1 MSLSRTLKNRQ
12 EDPHALTV
20 TIPDYSLSYANKSQ
34 ANEVATRICCQGILY
49 HSMYA
54 KHSWG
59 WKQIFGEAFEQYLS
73 IQKKYC
79 EKKSWKIFQES
90 RKRWQNSAK
99 ANSCCPVKYGKLSRI
114 LFSAIIECT
123 WHYWKQEKKNQEIIA
138 LLCEQLHICTHT
150 AGLWETESCLHL
162 PLLQIVTVAED
173 NTTSLCT
180 KASLDNLTLLLNFKT
195 LCKHSNV

>member
-79 EKKSWKIFQES
+79 ERKSWKLFQES

-114 LFSAIIECT
+114 LFSAIMECT
-123 WHYWKQEKKNQEIIA
+123 WHYWKQEKKSGDH
-138 LLCEQLHICTHT
+138 C
-150 AGLWETESCLHL
+150 S
-162 PLLQIVTVAED
+162 VVR
-173 NTTSLCT
+173 TTSHLHSHCWT
-180 KASLDNLTLLLNFKT
+180 VGNRVLPSFAPLTDRDSCRRQYDILVYQGFSWQLNIIM
-195 LCKHSNV
+195 

>member
-79 EKKSWKIFQES
+79 ERKSWKLFQES

-114 LFSAIIECT
+114 LFSAIMECT
-123 WHYWKQEKKNQEIIA
+123 WHYWKQEKKIRRS
-138 LLCEQLHICTHT
+138 LLCC
-150 AGLWETESCLHL
+150 A
-162 PLLQIVTVAED
+162 
-173 NTTSLCT
+173 NNFTS
-180 KASLDNLTLLLNFKT
+180 ALTLLDCGKQSLAFICPSYRSWQLQKT
-195 LCKHSNV
+195 IRHPCVPRLLLTT